1 LICRIE
7 TALTKCPHTCRLCN
21 RPGAAG
27 RCPDVTPNCSNF
39 LKYMECETEFMQL
52 NCMRTCN
59 LTSCFERFH
68 MPLVIYLSFKKINL
82 NFLRLPKDPIN
93 KMFISEKR
101 LKIGKSHDCLDR
113 REDCQKYRNLCY
125 FDAYQSEMTN
135 ICRRTCEF
143 C

>member
-1 LICRIE
+1 MRNTLNDVSGESEKDCDAFMRSGQCRIE

-59 LTSCFERFH
+59 LTSCFESNVYMR
-68 MPLVIYLSFKKINL
+68 
-82 NFLRLPKDPIN
+82 
-93 KMFISEKR
+93 
-101 LKIGKSHDCLDR
+101 
-113 REDCQKYRNLCY
+113 
-125 FDAYQSEMTN
+125 
-135 ICRRTCEF
+135 
-143 C
+143 